1 MATFD
6 LDEQEQLDALQ
17 QFWRSYG
24 RIVMAVVLAVVVGFG
39 STKWWEY
46 QNRTE
51 AQSASATFNKLEAV
65 QTVEDID
72 LISSLS
78 EEIISEYGDT
88 YYADLARLNLA
99 KTEIDV
105 GNSDGAIKLLRG
117 VVDDSRD
124 SSLVALA
131 RLRLAALYV
140 MTEQFD
146 LAMSA
151 LDGDADAAMSGLFAD
166 IRGDIYAAQD
176 LHDEARGAYQEALSL
191 LQEGNPWADIVQIKI
206 DSLGSR

>member
-65 QTVEDID
+65 QTVEDIA
-72 LISSLS
+72 LMSSLS

-99 KTEIDV
+99 KTEVDV
-105 GNSDGAIKLLRG
+105 GNSDEAIKLLRG

-191 LQEGNPWADIVQIKI
+191 LQEGNPWVDIVQIKI
-206 DSLGSR
+206 DSLGSQ

>member
-51 AQSASATFNKLEAV
+51 AQSASATFTKLEAV

-99 KTEIDV
+99 KTEVDV

-191 LQEGNPWADIVQIKI
+191 LQEGNPWVDIVQIKI
-206 DSLGSR
+206 DSLGSQ

>member
-99 KTEIDV
+99 KAEVDV

-191 LQEGNPWADIVQIKI
+191 LQEGNPWVDIVQIKI
-206 DSLGSR
+206 DSLGSQ

>member
-24 RIVMAVVLAVVVGFG
+24 RIVMAVVVAVVVGFG

-99 KTEIDV
+99 KTEVDV
-105 GNSDGAIKLLRG
+105 GNSDEAIKLLRG

-191 LQEGNPWADIVQIKI
+191 LQEGNPWVDIVQIKI
-206 DSLGSR
+206 DSLGSQ

>member
-24 RIVMAVVLAVVVGFG
+24 RIVMAVVVAVVVGFG

-72 LISSLS
+72 LMSSLS

-99 KTEIDV
+99 KTEVDV
-105 GNSDGAIKLLRG
+105 GNSDEAIKLLRG

-191 LQEGNPWADIVQIKI
+191 LQEGNPWVDIVQIKI
-206 DSLGSR
+206 DSLGSQ

>member
-6 LDEQEQLDALQ
+6 LDEQEQLDARQ

-99 KTEIDV
+99 KTEVDV

-176 LHDEARGAYQEALSL
+176 LHDEARGAYQEALNL
-191 LQEGNPWADIVQIKI
+191 LQEGNPWVDIVQIKI
-206 DSLGSR
+206 DSLGSQ

>member
-1 MATFD
+1 
-6 LDEQEQLDALQ
+6 
-17 QFWRSYG
+17 
-24 RIVMAVVLAVVVGFG
+24 
-39 STKWWEY
+39 
-46 QNRTE
+46 
-51 AQSASATFNKLEAV
+51 
-65 QTVEDID
+65 
-72 LISSLS
+72 
-78 EEIISEYGDT
+78 ISEYGDT

-99 KTEIDV
+99 KTEVDV
-105 GNSDGAIKLLRG
+105 GNSDEAIKLLRG

-191 LQEGNPWADIVQIKI
+191 LQEGNPWVDIVQIKI
-206 DSLGSR
+206 DSLGSQ

>member
-99 KTEIDV
+99 KTEVDV

-191 LQEGNPWADIVQIKI
+191 LQEGNPWVDIVQIKI
-206 DSLGSR
+206 DSLGSQ

>member
-46 QNRTE
+46 RNRTE

-72 LISSLS
+72 LMSSLS

-99 KTEIDV
+99 KTEVDV
-105 GNSDGAIKLLRG
+105 GNSDEAIKLLRG

-191 LQEGNPWADIVQIKI
+191 LQEGNPWVDIVQIKI
-206 DSLGSR
+206 DSLGSQ

>member
-72 LISSLS
+72 LMSSLS

-99 KTEIDV
+99 KTEVDV
-105 GNSDGAIKLLRG
+105 GNSDEAIKLLRG

-191 LQEGNPWADIVQIKI
+191 LQEGNPWVDIVQIKI
-206 DSLGSR
+206 DSLGSQ

>member
-99 KTEIDV
+99 KTEVDV
-105 GNSDGAIKLLRG
+105 GNSDEAIELLRG

-191 LQEGNPWADIVQIKI
+191 LQEGNPLVDIVQIKI
-206 DSLGSR
+206 DSLGSQ

>member
-99 KTEIDV
+99 KTEVDV
-105 GNSDGAIKLLRG
+105 GNSDGAIKMLRG

-191 LQEGNPWADIVQIKI
+191 LQEGNPWVDIIQIKI
-206 DSLGSR
+206 DSLGSQ

>member
-46 QNRTE
+46 QNKTE

-99 KTEIDV
+99 KTEVDV

-140 MTEQFD
+140 MTEQFE

-191 LQEGNPWADIVQIKI
+191 LQEGNPWVDIVQIKI
-206 DSLGSR
+206 DSLGSQ

>member
-51 AQSASATFNKLEAV
+51 AQSASAIFNKLEAV

-99 KTEIDV
+99 KTEVDV
-105 GNSDGAIKLLRG
+105 GNSDEAIKLLRG

-191 LQEGNPWADIVQIKI
+191 LQEGNPWVDIVQIKI
-206 DSLGSR
+206 DSLGSQ

>member
-24 RIVMAVVLAVVVGFG
+24 RIIMAVVVAVVVGFG

-72 LISSLS
+72 LMSSLS

-99 KTEIDV
+99 KTEVDV
-105 GNSDGAIKLLRG
+105 GNSDEAIKLLRG

-191 LQEGNPWADIVQIKI
+191 LQEGNPWVDIVQIKI
-206 DSLGSR
+206 DSLGSQ